1 MKNKEQTWSRGTTD
15 SRKRDSEV
23 SLLGPDLWV
32 QLNTPGIVPH
42 KIGAVET
49 TSTTIPAYFLPRLFS
64 SSCNQEGL
72 LRVTNF
78 ILCH

>member
-32 QLNTPGIVPH
+32 QLNVQ
-42 KIGAVET
+42 
-49 TSTTIPAYFLPRLFS
+49 Y
-64 SSCNQEGL
+64 
-72 LRVTNF
+72 
-78 ILCH
+78 